1 MLRLAAA
8 APLLLVATA
17 AHADDL
23 QQRLVAGA
31 RATDTSAY
39 AFRETITVTGNGPG
53 MDKAGK
59 TYVTAYDPR
68 RPLAERWR
76 LVGVDGRAPTAKEL
90 EQSRKNKRES
100 VPDYTDLAKWLGTPA
115 TRVDGANGAV
125 TYRYPRLPA
134 GTIKLGKHDASADT
148 AAEVQV
154 AGANGASPHVGQIRF
169 TLTKGFRMMLVA
181 SVKSMATTM
190 RFRRADGG
198 QVVPADV
205 QSTIAGSMMGKSG
218 DIRTTVNYADWQ
230 KVR

>member
-1 MLRLAAA
+1 MLRPLAAA
-8 APLLLVATA
+8 LLLVSTA
-17 AHADDL
+17 AHADEL

-31 RATDTSAY
+31 RATDTAGY
-39 AFRETITVTGNGPG
+39 AFRETIALTGNGPG
-53 MDKAGK
+53 MGKGGK
-59 TYVTAYDPR
+59 TYGNAYDPR
-68 RPLAERWR
+68 RAPAERWR
-76 LVGVDGRAPTAKEL
+76 QVTVDGRAPTAKEA
-90 EQSRKNKRES
+90 EQFRKSGTKRE
-100 VPDYTDLAKWLGTPA
+100 VPNYRELARWLGAPA

-125 TYRYPRLPA
+125 TYRYARLPA

-154 AGANGASPHVGQIRF
+154 VGASGASPHVGQIRF

-181 SVKSMATTM
+181 SVKTMATTM
-190 RFRRADGG
+190 RFRRVEGG

-218 DIRTTVNYADWQ
+218 DIRTAVTYADWQ